1 MTEVVN
7 VHAAKTHFSKLLRR
21 VESGEE
27 VVLAR
32 AGKPCARLVPYE
44 QNRPKR
50 RAGLLRGLEI
60 PPEFFEPLPDDELAA
75 WESE

>member
-1 MTEVVN
+1 MTEVIN
-7 VHAAKTHFSKLLRR
+7 VRTAKTHFSKLLRS

-44 QNRPKR
+44 QSQPER
-50 RAGLLRGLEI
+50 RVGLLRGLEI
-60 PPEFFEPLPDDELAA
+60 PPEVFEPLPDDELAA
-75 WESE
+75 WEGE